1 MRLLSRIMAPT
12 GGDKKAKPLWSGSS
26 PRELFWRHFRKSP
39 LAVWGGAVLFVF
51 YGATLVASFLAP
63 YSMELQDRENSF
75 HPPSKIHVRD
85 ETGNW
90 HLPFVY
96 ATAVSDPLR
105 RTYAEDT
112 NTRYPIRVF
121 THGEPHRFLWMIPTD
136 LHLFGVDYPGKIYLF
151 GADQFGRDVFSRILF
166 GSRISLSVG
175 LFGILLTFS
184 MGLLIGGIAG
194 YYGGLVDNLLMRFS
208 EIMMSI
214 PALYLILALR
224 ASFPSNIRSDVLYLM
239 IILILSLVL
248 WASLS
253 RVIRGM
259 VLSIREND
267 YVVAAEAMGMPSFRI
282 IIRHILPNTA
292 SFVIV
297 AATLSVPGYILGEVA
312 LSFLG
317 AGIQEPIASWGNMLQ
332 QAQSLMVLRSFPWI
346 LIPGVFIF
354 LTVLA
359 FNFLG
364 DGLRD
369 ALDPKRV
376 DGKA

>member
-1 MRLLSRIMAPT
+1 MSVLSRTKSSGIPAVDGAPPP
-12 GGDKKAKPLWSGSS
+12 GSG
-26 PRELFWRHFRKSP
+26 PWALFWRHFKKSP
-39 LAVWGGAVLFVF
+39 LAVWGGVVLIIF
-51 YGATLVASFLAP
+51 YGATLIASFLAP
-63 YSMELQDRENSF
+63 YSMEIQDRKKSF
-75 HPPSKIHVRD
+75 HPPSKIRIQD
-85 ETGNW
+85 AAGDW

-96 ATAVSDPLR
+96 ATTLTDPLR
-105 RTYAEDT
+105 RTYTENTD
-112 NTRYPIRVF
+112 TRYRIQFF
-121 THGEPHRFLWMIPTD
+121 TTGETHRLLWVIPTR
-136 LHLFGVDYPGKIYLF
+136 LHLFGVDAPGKIYLF

-224 ASFPSNIRSDVLYLM
+224 ATFPANIRSDVLYLM

-267 YVVAAEAMGMPSFRI
+267 YVVAAEALGMPSFRV

-369 ALDPKRV
+369 ALDPKKV
-376 DGKA
+376 EGKA